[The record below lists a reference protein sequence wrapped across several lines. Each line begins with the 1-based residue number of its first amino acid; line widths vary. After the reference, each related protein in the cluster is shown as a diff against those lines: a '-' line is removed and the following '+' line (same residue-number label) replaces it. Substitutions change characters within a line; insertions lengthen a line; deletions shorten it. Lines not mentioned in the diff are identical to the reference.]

1 MTNKSLWQLLS
12 IHELWPVL
20 PDSKSR
26 SRDNAASMSNA
37 VLHPDANQPLLTRAQ
52 ATLLCDIDLPLN
64 ATFYPLGFAVVILT
78 NRPEVIAAAEASF
91 GHRSLQHGDSHL
103 EIRIG
108 VSETKSIQSPPPPIR
123 REYNHLYSMVADP
136 ENQAVLDLRTG
147 SNFVWLNESALTD
160 PLYLRHNFLEKVVY
174 LLLGASVVT
183 DIHAGCVSK
192 RGKGILLCGDSGA
205 GKSTLSYACARA
217 GWTYTSD
224 DTCYLLNDSDPPWVI
239 GHSHRVRFRPEAK
252 TLFPELR
259 QHEIAPRMEGKPS
272 IEVSVSDLPLPH
284 TSNEANVCAVVYLR
298 RSPSTRPALIVLP
311 QGSATKRMSEELYS
325 AGEIR
330 VKHQKI
336 LERFA
341 GTPTFELHY
350 HSLEEAISQLDRLI
364 ASL

>member
-1 MTNKSLWQLLS
+1 M
-12 IHELWPVL
+12 
-20 PDSKSR
+20 
-26 SRDNAASMSNA
+26 RDIATSMSDVVVHPNA
-37 VLHPDANQPLLTRAQ
+37 SHRPVAHAQ
-52 ATLLCDIDLPLN
+52 DTLLCDMDLPLS

-78 NRPEVIAAAEASF
+78 NRPEVMAAADASF
-91 GHRSLQHGDSHL
+91 GHRSLQHGNAHL

-108 VSETKSIQSPPPPIR
+108 VSESKSRQTPPPPVR

-147 SNFVWLNESALTD
+147 SNFVWLNESAVAD
-160 PLYLRHNFLEKVVY
+160 PLYLRQNFLEKVVY

-192 RGKGILLCGDSGA
+192 LGKGILLCGDSGA

-224 DTCYLLNDSDPPWVI
+224 DTCYLLNDSAPPRVI

-259 QHEIAPRMEGKPS
+259 EREITARMEGKPS
-272 IEVSVSDLPLPH
+272 IEVSVSDLPLLD

-298 RSPSTRPALIVLP
+298 RSPSTRPALIPLP
-311 QGSATKRMSEELYS
+311 YGSATKMMSEELYS

-330 VKHQKI
+330 AKHQKF
-336 LERFA
+336 LERLA
-341 GTPTFELHY
+341 VTATFELHY
-350 HSLEEAISQLDRLI
+350 HSLEEAISQLDRLV

>member
-1 MTNKSLWQLLS
+1 
-12 IHELWPVL
+12 
-20 PDSKSR
+20 
-26 SRDNAASMSNA
+26 MSN
-37 VLHPDANQPLLTRAQ
+37 VVIHPDANHLPLTHAQ
-52 ATLLCDIDLPLN
+52 ATLLCDMDLPLS

-78 NRPEVIAAAEASF
+78 NRPEVIAAAEESL
-91 GHRSLQHGDSHL
+91 GHSALRHGDAHL

-108 VSETKSIQSPPPPIR
+108 VSESKNRQTPPPPVR

-147 SNFVWLNESALTD
+147 SNFVWLNESALAD

-192 RGKGILLCGDSGA
+192 LGKGILLCGDSGA

-224 DTCYLLNDSDPPWVI
+224 DTCYLLNDSDPPRVI

-259 QHEIAPRMEGKPS
+259 EREITPRMEGKAS
-272 IEVSVSDLPLPH
+272 IEVSISDLRPLD

-298 RSPSTRPALIVLP
+298 RSSSAQPALIPLP
-311 QGSATKRMSEELYS
+311 HGSATKMLSEELYS

-336 LERFA
+336 LEGLA
-341 GTPTFELHY
+341 GIATFELRY
-350 HSLEEAISQLDRLI
+350 HNLQEAVSQLDRLV